1 VARPQGTRHG
11 QYRRAAGLF
20 GQPDEWSEDPDGIDP
35 DGIDPVRIDPVR
47 IDRVSIGGVVSSES
61 G

>member
-1 VARPQGTRHG
+1 VARTPGTRHG
-11 QYRRAAGLF
+11 QYRRVAGLF
-20 GQPDEWSEDPDGIDP
+20 GQLDRWSEDPDGIDP

-47 IDRVSIGGVVSSES
+47 IDPVRIGGVVSSES